1 MLTSSL
7 LVAITQMCRYQP
19 ACLWHKLWLS
29 LKWAA
34 QAYLQHTMA
43 TSWEISRFPTRS
55 LPRHFPNPSKQT
67 RKKHKNQT
75 FAVGLWPPYD
85 QLVSLSSMSARYL
98 DGDRRTWVITT
109 CAGKIEKTNVTS
121 HECCRKHHQ
130 RPWIGEISDLVFSL
144 RWQGSDVNKATVHNA
159 VNGQGQSRLVLTD
172 RQVNTLSKHLQTFD
186 A

>member
-1 MLTSSL
+1 
-7 LVAITQMCRYQP
+7 
-19 ACLWHKLWLS
+19 
-29 LKWAA
+29 
-34 QAYLQHTMA
+34 
-43 TSWEISRFPTRS
+43 
-55 LPRHFPNPSKQT
+55 
-67 RKKHKNQT
+67 
-75 FAVGLWPPYD
+75 
-85 QLVSLSSMSARYL
+85 MSARYL

-109 CAGKIEKTNVTS
+109 CAGKIESELN
-121 HECCRKHHQ
+121 Q